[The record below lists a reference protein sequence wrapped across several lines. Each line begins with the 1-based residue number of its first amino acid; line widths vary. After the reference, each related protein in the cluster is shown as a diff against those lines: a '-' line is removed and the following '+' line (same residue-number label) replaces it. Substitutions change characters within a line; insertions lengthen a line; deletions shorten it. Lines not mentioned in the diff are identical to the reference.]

1 MKALLSKYKNYFT
14 FFILLIL
21 LISIKVSN
29 PSFVKSI
36 SFISFDLYQKIFP
49 LEKNETEVVII
60 DIDDNSLAQIGQWPW
75 SRNTLAELTNQAYL
89 AAALG
94 FDVVFAEP
102 DRSNPQNLISLYP
115 ENEILSKELNALPNN
130 DQLFAD
136 AIANHG
142 TVVLGQALSNQNQ
155 SLSISNK
162 YGLVTQGDDPK
173 QFLVKRKMLIE
184 VVFTNISG

>member
-1 MKALLSKYKNYFT
+1 M
-14 FFILLIL
+14 LLIF
-21 LISIKVSN
+21 N
-29 PSFVKSI
+29 
-36 SFISFDLYQKIFP
+36 
-49 LEKNETEVVII
+49 
-60 DIDDNSLAQIGQWPW
+60 DNSLAQIGQWPW
-75 SRNTLAELTNQAYL
+75 SRNTLAQLTNQTYL

-136 AIANHG
+136 AIVNHG
-142 TVVLGQALSNQNQ
+142 TVVLGQALSNENQ
-155 SLSISNK
+155 ASSISNK

-173 QFLVKRKMLIE
+173 QFLANYTGVQSNIKSLEDVAQGIGSMSIGNNDAIVRHRNQSCQIRSPNYSYHSKRKCMDL
-184 VVFTNISG
+184 FCSFKKYSDCFSS